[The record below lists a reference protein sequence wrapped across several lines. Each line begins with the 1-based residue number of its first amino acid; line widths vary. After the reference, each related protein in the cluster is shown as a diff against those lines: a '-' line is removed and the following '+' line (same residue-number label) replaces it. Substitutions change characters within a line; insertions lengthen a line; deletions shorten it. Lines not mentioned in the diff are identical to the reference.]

1 MNSYERMRALVECR
15 PVDRAG
21 VCGWFHMPLVDHN
34 ITDFVNA
41 TIAVTDYC
49 GWDFVKL
56 MTNGNFMPEAYDA
69 DLTPSRDPHE
79 WCATFH
85 RYPIRDME
93 DLKKLKVLDA

>member
-1 MNSYERMRALVECR
+1 MNSYERMRALVEGR

-69 DLTPSRDPHE
+69 RSEERRVGKGCGSACRSRWAPYH
-79 WCATFH
+79 
-85 RYPIRDME
+85 
-93 DLKKLKVLDA
+93 